1 MSALLYNY
9 NRDMTRSVN
18 EFETYLHNEI
28 LRLGTK
34 STFTFS
40 FFPDSVEG
48 ICVISFN
55 KTQRESIREIR
66 SSLGM
71 TTHN

>member
-9 NRDMTRSVN
+9 NRGMTRSVN

-34 STFTFS
+34 STFTYS
-40 FFPDSVEG
+40 FFLTQLRILVLSV
-48 ICVISFN
+48 
-55 KTQRESIREIR
+55 SIRHR
-66 SSLGM
+66 GKA
-71 TTHN
+71 

>member
-9 NRDMTRSVN
+9 SHGMTRSVN
-18 EFETYLHNEI
+18 EFETYLHNDI

-40 FFPDSVEG
+40 YFPDSMGVF
-48 ICVISFN
+48 VLSV
-55 KTQRESIREIR
+55 SIRHR
-66 SSLGM
+66 GK
-71 TTHN
+71 T